1 MQQVQDRFECL
12 AKCKAVLDQAVAKGQ
27 LPADTDTHLA
37 AHGAFA
43 FVSGLMR
50 DWVETPDTFEL
61 EGGRAAIDRHVYR
74 RLAREPAAANR
85 YYRASAMTEPL
96 LDDQSVYWVLWL
108 NTLLHE
114 LGVPVPMT
122 PTALVAGARAVTGT
136 VSPLLLIVMIVAGMV
151 IGNAAWFAAGRRY
164 GSAVLKLLC
173 RVSISPDTCVAR
185 TEGTFG
191 RWGWSALVIGRFLPG
206 VTLVAP
212 PLAGALGM
220 KWSTFLALT
229 VAGSALFGLVVVGA
243 GMLLYEQIDFVLQ
256 QLVIF
261 GWEAVGILAVLLAL
275 YIGWRWW
282 RRRIALAI
290 GVPRIDVQEL
300 RALID
305 AGEPIEL
312 IDVRGRNANQLD
324 QRQFRAPW

>member
-1 MQQVQDRFECL
+1 
-12 AKCKAVLDQAVAKGQ
+12 
-27 LPADTDTHLA
+27 
-37 AHGAFA
+37 
-43 FVSGLMR
+43 
-50 DWVETPDTFEL
+50 
-61 EGGRAAIDRHVYR
+61 
-74 RLAREPAAANR
+74 
-85 YYRASAMTEPL
+85 MTEPF

-114 LGVPVPMT
+114 LGVPLPMT

-136 VSPLLLIVMIVAGMV
+136 LSPLLLIVMIIAGMV

-256 QLVIF
+256 QLLIF
-261 GWEAVGILAVLLAL
+261 GREAVGILAVLLAL

-324 QRQFRAPW
+324 QRQIPGAVVMHLDEIEAGRFVAARDRQIIVYCSCPNEASAAKAVQLLHKHGYLRARPLRGGLDAWIASERPVRSAASAQVSL

>member
-1 MQQVQDRFECL
+1 
-12 AKCKAVLDQAVAKGQ
+12 
-27 LPADTDTHLA
+27 
-37 AHGAFA
+37 
-43 FVSGLMR
+43 
-50 DWVETPDTFEL
+50 
-61 EGGRAAIDRHVYR
+61 
-74 RLAREPAAANR
+74 
-85 YYRASAMTEPL
+85 MTEPF

-114 LGVPVPMT
+114 LGVPVPMM

-136 VSPLLLIVMIVAGMV
+136 LSPLLLIVMIIAGMV

-261 GWEAVGILAVLLAL
+261 GWEAVGILTVLLAL

-324 QRQFRAPW
+324 QRQIPGAVVMHLDEIEAGRFVAARDRQIIVYCSCPNEASAAKAVQLLHKHGYLRARPLRGGLDAWMASERPDRSAAPAQVSL

>member
-1 MQQVQDRFECL
+1 
-12 AKCKAVLDQAVAKGQ
+12 
-27 LPADTDTHLA
+27 
-37 AHGAFA
+37 
-43 FVSGLMR
+43 
-50 DWVETPDTFEL
+50 
-61 EGGRAAIDRHVYR
+61 
-74 RLAREPAAANR
+74 
-85 YYRASAMTEPL
+85 MTEPF

-136 VSPLLLIVMIVAGMV
+136 LSPLLLIVMIIAGMV

-256 QLVIF
+256 QLLIF
-261 GWEAVGILAVLLAL
+261 GREAVGILAVLLAL

-324 QRQFRAPW
+324 QRQIPGAVVMHLDEIEAGRFVAARDRQIIVYCSCPNEASAAKAVQLLHKHGYLRARPLRGGLDAWMASERPDRSAAPAQVSL

>member
-1 MQQVQDRFECL
+1 
-12 AKCKAVLDQAVAKGQ
+12 
-27 LPADTDTHLA
+27 
-37 AHGAFA
+37 
-43 FVSGLMR
+43 
-50 DWVETPDTFEL
+50 
-61 EGGRAAIDRHVYR
+61 
-74 RLAREPAAANR
+74 
-85 YYRASAMTEPL
+85 MTEPF

-136 VSPLLLIVMIVAGMV
+136 VSPLLLIVMIIAGMV

-243 GMLLYEQIDFVLQ
+243 GMLLYAQIDFVLR
-256 QLVIF
+256 QLVFF
-261 GWEAVGILAVLLAL
+261 GWEAVGILTVLLAL

-324 QRQFRAPW
+324 QRQIPGAVVMHLDEIEAGRFVAARDRQIIVYCSCPNEASAAKAVQLLHKHGYLRARPLRGGLDAWMASERPDRSAAPAQVSL

>member
-1 MQQVQDRFECL
+1 
-12 AKCKAVLDQAVAKGQ
+12 
-27 LPADTDTHLA
+27 
-37 AHGAFA
+37 
-43 FVSGLMR
+43 
-50 DWVETPDTFEL
+50 
-61 EGGRAAIDRHVYR
+61 
-74 RLAREPAAANR
+74 
-85 YYRASAMTEPL
+85 MTEPF

-136 VSPLLLIVMIVAGMV
+136 LSPLLLIVMIIAGMV

-256 QLVIF
+256 QLLIF
-261 GWEAVGILAVLLAL
+261 GREAVGILAVLLAL

-324 QRQFRAPW
+324 QRQIPGAVVMHLDEIEAGRFVAARDRQIIVYCSCPNEASAAKAVQLLHRHGYLRARPLRGGLDAWMASERPGRNAAQPQVSL

>member
-1 MQQVQDRFECL
+1 
-12 AKCKAVLDQAVAKGQ
+12 
-27 LPADTDTHLA
+27 
-37 AHGAFA
+37 
-43 FVSGLMR
+43 
-50 DWVETPDTFEL
+50 
-61 EGGRAAIDRHVYR
+61 
-74 RLAREPAAANR
+74 
-85 YYRASAMTEPL
+85 MTEPF

-136 VSPLLLIVMIVAGMV
+136 LSPLLLIVMIIAGMV

-324 QRQFRAPW
+324 QRQIPGAVVMHLDEIEAGRFVAARDRQIIVYCSCPNEASAAKAVQLLHRHGYLRARPLRGGLDAWMASERPDRSAAPAQVSL

>member
-1 MQQVQDRFECL
+1 
-12 AKCKAVLDQAVAKGQ
+12 
-27 LPADTDTHLA
+27 
-37 AHGAFA
+37 
-43 FVSGLMR
+43 
-50 DWVETPDTFEL
+50 
-61 EGGRAAIDRHVYR
+61 
-74 RLAREPAAANR
+74 
-85 YYRASAMTEPL
+85 MTEPF

-136 VSPLLLIVMIVAGMV
+136 LSPLLLIVMIIAGMV

-256 QLVIF
+256 QLIIF

-324 QRQFRAPW
+324 QRQIPGAVVMHLDEIEAGRFVAARDRQIIVYCSCPNEASAAKAVQLLHKHGYLRARPLRGGLDAWMASERPDRSAAPAQVSL

>member
-1 MQQVQDRFECL
+1 
-12 AKCKAVLDQAVAKGQ
+12 
-27 LPADTDTHLA
+27 
-37 AHGAFA
+37 
-43 FVSGLMR
+43 
-50 DWVETPDTFEL
+50 
-61 EGGRAAIDRHVYR
+61 
-74 RLAREPAAANR
+74 
-85 YYRASAMTEPL
+85 MTEPF

-136 VSPLLLIVMIVAGMV
+136 LSPLLLIVMIIAGMV

-261 GWEAVGILAVLLAL
+261 GWEAVGILTVLLAL

-324 QRQFRAPW
+324 QRQIPGALVMHLDEIEAGRYVAARDRQIIVYCSCPNEASAARAVQLLHKHGYLRARPLRGGLDAWMASERPDRSAAPAQVSL

>member
-1 MQQVQDRFECL
+1 
-12 AKCKAVLDQAVAKGQ
+12 
-27 LPADTDTHLA
+27 
-37 AHGAFA
+37 
-43 FVSGLMR
+43 
-50 DWVETPDTFEL
+50 
-61 EGGRAAIDRHVYR
+61 
-74 RLAREPAAANR
+74 
-85 YYRASAMTEPL
+85 MTEPF

-122 PTALVAGARAVTGT
+122 PTALIAGARAVTGT
-136 VSPLLLIVMIVAGMV
+136 LSPLLLIAMIMAGMV

-256 QLVIF
+256 QLIIF
-261 GWEAVGILAVLLAL
+261 GWEAVGIVTILLAL

-290 GVPRIDVQEL
+290 GVPRVDVQEL

-324 QRQFRAPW
+324 QRQIPGAVVMHLDEIEAGRFVAARDRQIIVYCSCPNEASAAKAVQLLHKHGYLRARPLRGGLDAWMASERPVRSDAPAQVSL

>member
-1 MQQVQDRFECL
+1 
-12 AKCKAVLDQAVAKGQ
+12 
-27 LPADTDTHLA
+27 
-37 AHGAFA
+37 
-43 FVSGLMR
+43 
-50 DWVETPDTFEL
+50 
-61 EGGRAAIDRHVYR
+61 
-74 RLAREPAAANR
+74 
-85 YYRASAMTEPL
+85 MTETL
-96 LDDQSVYWVLWL
+96 LNEQNVYWILWL

-122 PTALVAGARAVTGT
+122 PTALVAGARAVTGS
-136 VSPLLLIVMIVAGMV
+136 VSPLMLILMIVAGMV

-220 KWSTFLALT
+220 KWSKFLALT
-229 VAGSALFGLVVVGA
+229 VAGSALYGAVVVGA
-243 GMLLYEQIDFVLQ
+243 GMLLSEQIDMVLQ

-261 GWEAVGILAVLLAL
+261 GWEAVGILGVLLLL

-282 RRRIALAI
+282 RRRIALAV
-290 GVPRIDVQEL
+290 GMPRIDVKEL
-300 RALID
+300 RALIE

-312 IDVRGRNANQLD
+312 IDVRGRNANQHDSRRIPGATVMHLD
-324 QRQFRAPW
+324 EIEAGRFQAARDRQIIVYCSCPNEASAAKAVQLLHKHGYLRARPLRGGLDAWMASERPVASTAQALTS

>member
-1 MQQVQDRFECL
+1 
-12 AKCKAVLDQAVAKGQ
+12 
-27 LPADTDTHLA
+27 
-37 AHGAFA
+37 
-43 FVSGLMR
+43 
-50 DWVETPDTFEL
+50 
-61 EGGRAAIDRHVYR
+61 
-74 RLAREPAAANR
+74 
-85 YYRASAMTEPL
+85 MTERL

-136 VSPLLLIVMIVAGMV
+136 LSPLLLIVMIIAGMV

-164 GSAVLKLLC
+164 GSGVLKLLC

-256 QLVIF
+256 QLLIF
-261 GWEAVGILAVLLAL
+261 GREAVGILAVLLAL
-275 YIGWRWW
+275 YIGWRFW

-300 RALID
+300 RSLID

-324 QRQFRAPW
+324 QRQIPGAVVMHLDEIEAGRFVAARDRQIIVYCSCPNEASAAKAVQLLHKHGYLRARPLRGGLDAWMASERPVRSAAPAQVSL

>member
-1 MQQVQDRFECL
+1 
-12 AKCKAVLDQAVAKGQ
+12 
-27 LPADTDTHLA
+27 
-37 AHGAFA
+37 
-43 FVSGLMR
+43 
-50 DWVETPDTFEL
+50 
-61 EGGRAAIDRHVYR
+61 
-74 RLAREPAAANR
+74 
-85 YYRASAMTEPL
+85 
-96 LDDQSVYWVLWL
+96 
-108 NTLLHE
+108 
-114 LGVPVPMT
+114 
-122 PTALVAGARAVTGT
+122 
-136 VSPLLLIVMIVAGMV
+136 LLLIVMIIAGMV

-256 QLVIF
+256 QLLIF
-261 GWEAVGILAVLLAL
+261 GREAVGILAVLLAL

-300 RALID
+300 RALIE

-324 QRQFRAPW
+324 QRQIPGAVVMHLDEIEAGRFVAARDRQIIVYCSCPNEASAAKAVQLLHRHGYLRARPLRGGLDAWLASEQSDTRAAQPQVSL

>member
-1 MQQVQDRFECL
+1 
-12 AKCKAVLDQAVAKGQ
+12 
-27 LPADTDTHLA
+27 
-37 AHGAFA
+37 
-43 FVSGLMR
+43 
-50 DWVETPDTFEL
+50 
-61 EGGRAAIDRHVYR
+61 
-74 RLAREPAAANR
+74 
-85 YYRASAMTEPL
+85 MTETF

-136 VSPLLLIVMIVAGMV
+136 LSPLLLIVMIVAGMV

-261 GWEAVGILAVLLAL
+261 GWEAVGILTVLLAL

-324 QRQFRAPW
+324 QRQIPGAVVMHLDEIEAGRFVAARDRQIIVYCSCPNEASAAKAVQLLHRHGYLRARPLRGGLDAWMASERPDRSAAPAQVSL

>member
-1 MQQVQDRFECL
+1 
-12 AKCKAVLDQAVAKGQ
+12 
-27 LPADTDTHLA
+27 
-37 AHGAFA
+37 
-43 FVSGLMR
+43 
-50 DWVETPDTFEL
+50 
-61 EGGRAAIDRHVYR
+61 
-74 RLAREPAAANR
+74 
-85 YYRASAMTEPL
+85 MTETF
-96 LDDQSVYWVLWL
+96 LDDQSVYWILWL

-122 PTALVAGARAVTGT
+122 PTALVAGARAVTGS
-136 VSPLLLIVMIVAGMV
+136 VNPLILILMIVAGMV

-164 GSAVLKLLC
+164 GSAVLRLLC

-191 RWGWSALVIGRFLPG
+191 RWGWSALVIGRFIPG

-220 KWSTFLALT
+220 KWGTFLLLT

-243 GMLLYEQIDFVLQ
+243 GMLLSEQIDFVIR
-256 QLVIF
+256 QLMIF
-261 GWEAVGILAVLLAL
+261 GREAVGILGVLLLL

-290 GVPRIDVQEL
+290 GIPRIDVDEL

-305 AGEPIEL
+305 AGEPIHL
-312 IDVRGRNANQLD
+312 IDVRGRNASQLNKRQIPGATVMHLDEIEAGKFAAERD
-324 QRQFRAPW
+324 QQIIVYCSCPNEASATKAVRYLHGHGYLRARPLRGGLDAWMASERSIGGGAAQPLTS

>member
-1 MQQVQDRFECL
+1 
-12 AKCKAVLDQAVAKGQ
+12 
-27 LPADTDTHLA
+27 
-37 AHGAFA
+37 
-43 FVSGLMR
+43 
-50 DWVETPDTFEL
+50 
-61 EGGRAAIDRHVYR
+61 
-74 RLAREPAAANR
+74 
-85 YYRASAMTEPL
+85 MTETL
-96 LDDQSVYWVLWL
+96 LDDQTVYWVLWL

-136 VSPLLLIVMIVAGMV
+136 LSPLLLIVMIIAGMV

-261 GWEAVGILAVLLAL
+261 GWEAVGILMVLLAL

-290 GVPRIDVQEL
+290 GIPRIDVQEL

-324 QRQFRAPW
+324 QRQIPGAVVMHLDEIEAGRFVAARDRQIIVYCSCPNEASAAKAVQLLHKHGYLRARPLRGGLDAWMASERPDRSAAPAQVSL

>member
-1 MQQVQDRFECL
+1 
-12 AKCKAVLDQAVAKGQ
+12 
-27 LPADTDTHLA
+27 
-37 AHGAFA
+37 
-43 FVSGLMR
+43 
-50 DWVETPDTFEL
+50 
-61 EGGRAAIDRHVYR
+61 
-74 RLAREPAAANR
+74 
-85 YYRASAMTEPL
+85 MTEPF

-114 LGVPVPMT
+114 LGVPVPMA

-136 VSPLLLIVMIVAGMV
+136 LSPLLLIVMIMAGMV

-282 RRRIALAI
+282 RRRIALAV
-290 GVPRIDVQEL
+290 GMPRIDVKEL
-300 RALID
+300 RALIE

-324 QRQFRAPW
+324 SRRIPGATVMHLDEIEAGRFQAARDRQIIVYCSCPNEASAAKAVQLLHKHGYLRARPLRGGLDAWMASERPVASTAQPLTS

>member
-1 MQQVQDRFECL
+1 
-12 AKCKAVLDQAVAKGQ
+12 
-27 LPADTDTHLA
+27 
-37 AHGAFA
+37 
-43 FVSGLMR
+43 
-50 DWVETPDTFEL
+50 
-61 EGGRAAIDRHVYR
+61 
-74 RLAREPAAANR
+74 
-85 YYRASAMTEPL
+85 MTEPL

-114 LGVPVPMT
+114 LGVPVPLT

-136 VSPLLLIVMIVAGMV
+136 VSPLLLIVMITAGMV

-243 GMLLYEQIDFVLQ
+243 GMLLYEQINFVLQ

-261 GWEAVGILAVLLAL
+261 GWEAVGILTVLLAL

-300 RALID
+300 RELID

-324 QRQFRAPW
+324 QRQIPGAVVMHLDEIEAGRFVAARDRQIIVYCSCPNEASAAKAVQLLHGHGYLRARPLRGGLDAWMASERPDRSAAPAQVSL

>member
-1 MQQVQDRFECL
+1 
-12 AKCKAVLDQAVAKGQ
+12 
-27 LPADTDTHLA
+27 
-37 AHGAFA
+37 
-43 FVSGLMR
+43 
-50 DWVETPDTFEL
+50 
-61 EGGRAAIDRHVYR
+61 
-74 RLAREPAAANR
+74 
-85 YYRASAMTEPL
+85 MTEPFL
-96 LDDQSVYWVLWL
+96 NDQSVYWVLWL

-122 PTALVAGARAVTGT
+122 PTALVAGARAVTGG

-173 RVSISPDTCVAR
+173 RVSLSPDTCVAR

-220 KWSTFLALT
+220 AWTTFLALT
-229 VAGSALFGLVVVGA
+229 VAGSALFGLVVIGA
-243 GMLLYEQIDFVLQ
+243 GMLLHEQIDLVLR
-256 QLVIF
+256 QLLIF
-261 GWEAVGILAVLLAL
+261 GWEAVGILGVLLLL

-282 RRRIALAI
+282 RRRIALAV
-290 GVPRIDVQEL
+290 GMPRIDVKEL

-305 AGEPIEL
+305 AGEPIDL

-324 QRQFRAPW
+324 QRRIPGAVVMHLDEIEAGKFVAERDRQIIVYCSCPNEASAAKAVRLLHGHGYLRARPLRGGLDAWMASERPTTDAAQPQVSL

>member
-1 MQQVQDRFECL
+1 
-12 AKCKAVLDQAVAKGQ
+12 
-27 LPADTDTHLA
+27 
-37 AHGAFA
+37 
-43 FVSGLMR
+43 
-50 DWVETPDTFEL
+50 
-61 EGGRAAIDRHVYR
+61 
-74 RLAREPAAANR
+74 
-85 YYRASAMTEPL
+85 MTEPF

-136 VSPLLLIVMIVAGMV
+136 LSPLLLIVMIVAGMV

-256 QLVIF
+256 QLIIF
-261 GWEAVGILAVLLAL
+261 GREAVGILAVLLAL

-305 AGEPIEL
+305 AGEPVEL

-324 QRQFRAPW
+324 QRQIPGAVVMHLDEIEAGRFVAARDRQIIVYCSCPNEASAAKAVQLLHKHGYLRARPLRGGLDAWMASERPDRSAAPAQVSL

>member
-1 MQQVQDRFECL
+1 
-12 AKCKAVLDQAVAKGQ
+12 
-27 LPADTDTHLA
+27 
-37 AHGAFA
+37 
-43 FVSGLMR
+43 
-50 DWVETPDTFEL
+50 
-61 EGGRAAIDRHVYR
+61 
-74 RLAREPAAANR
+74 
-85 YYRASAMTEPL
+85 MTEPL

-136 VSPLLLIVMIVAGMV
+136 LSPLLLIVMIIAGMV

-261 GWEAVGILAVLLAL
+261 GWEAVGILTVLLAL

-324 QRQFRAPW
+324 QRQIPGAVVMHLDEIEAGRFVAARDRQIIVYCSCPNEASAAKAVQLLHKHGYLRARPLRGGLDAWMASERPDRSAAPAQVSL

>member
-1 MQQVQDRFECL
+1 
-12 AKCKAVLDQAVAKGQ
+12 
-27 LPADTDTHLA
+27 
-37 AHGAFA
+37 
-43 FVSGLMR
+43 
-50 DWVETPDTFEL
+50 
-61 EGGRAAIDRHVYR
+61 
-74 RLAREPAAANR
+74 
-85 YYRASAMTEPL
+85 MTEPL

-136 VSPLLLIVMIVAGMV
+136 LSPLLLIVMIIAGMV

-324 QRQFRAPW
+324 PRQIPGAVVMHLDEIEAGRFVAARDRQIIVYCSCPNEASAAKAVQLLHKHGYLRARPLRGGLDAWMASERPDRSAAPAQVSL

>member
-1 MQQVQDRFECL
+1 
-12 AKCKAVLDQAVAKGQ
+12 
-27 LPADTDTHLA
+27 
-37 AHGAFA
+37 
-43 FVSGLMR
+43 
-50 DWVETPDTFEL
+50 
-61 EGGRAAIDRHVYR
+61 
-74 RLAREPAAANR
+74 
-85 YYRASAMTEPL
+85 MTEPF

-136 VSPLLLIVMIVAGMV
+136 LSPLLLIVMIIAGMV

-256 QLVIF
+256 QLLIF
-261 GWEAVGILAVLLAL
+261 GREAVGILAVLLAL

-300 RALID
+300 RALIE

-324 QRQFRAPW
+324 QRQIPGAVVMHLDEIEAGRFVAARDRQIIVYCSCPNEASAAKAVQLLHKHGYLRARPLRGGLDAWLASEQSDTRAAQPQVSL

>member
-1 MQQVQDRFECL
+1 
-12 AKCKAVLDQAVAKGQ
+12 
-27 LPADTDTHLA
+27 
-37 AHGAFA
+37 
-43 FVSGLMR
+43 
-50 DWVETPDTFEL
+50 
-61 EGGRAAIDRHVYR
+61 
-74 RLAREPAAANR
+74 
-85 YYRASAMTEPL
+85 MTEPF

-136 VSPLLLIVMIVAGMV
+136 LSPLLLIVMIMAGMV

-229 VAGSALFGLVVVGA
+229 VAGSALFGLVVIGA

-256 QLVIF
+256 QLLIF
-261 GWEAVGILAVLLAL
+261 GREAVGILAVLLAL

-324 QRQFRAPW
+324 QRQIPGAVVMHLDEIEAGRFVAARDRQIIVYCSCPNEASAAKAVQLLHKHGYLRARPLRGGLDAWMASERPVRSAAPAQVSL